1 MILRGEY
8 DGEHIDNSTP
18 AEIDALIEAYRAISP
33 AEIMIYSI
41 DRQTPARNLV
51 KVPREE
57 LEAIAAR
64 ITAETGVAVQVA

>member
-1 MILRGEY
+1 
-8 DGEHIDNSTP
+8 
-18 AEIDALIEAYRAISP
+18 
-33 AEIMIYSI
+33 MIYSI